1 MDLMET
7 EFWQKVSG
15 VTEHIAYEPLEGLC
29 FSYACSYAGR
39 VFPLMAG
46 LLGDAEA

>member
-1 MDLMET
+1 M
-7 EFWQKVSG
+7 WG
-15 VTEHIAYEPLEGLC
+15 VLLNTSDMNPLNPLEVLC

-46 LLGDAEA
+46 VLGNAEAQK

>member
-1 MDLMET
+1 MGI
-7 EFWQKVSG
+7 EFSQNVRG
-15 VTEHIAYEPLEGLC
+15 LTEHIGHEPLEVLC

-46 LLGDAEA
+46 VPGDAEAQK